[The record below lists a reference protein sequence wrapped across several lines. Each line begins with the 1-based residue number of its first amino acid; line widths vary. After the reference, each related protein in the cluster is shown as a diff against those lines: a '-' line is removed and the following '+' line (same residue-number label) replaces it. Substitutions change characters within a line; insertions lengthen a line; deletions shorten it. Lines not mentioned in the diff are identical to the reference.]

1 MLLLILQNV
10 FIFFSKIKC
19 KRATALFAFLFHRS
33 MSWKSWWSCSF
44 RWSKCLLDRRNM
56 INNIVE
62 SCFWN
67 QGCCCSFLDCFSQT
81 ESGLQKLPTSLCLL
95 SPYFFVPF
103 NFVPLSVRFYSMCL
117 FYLCF
122 EFLVKLKLFFLFA
135 FPLEKNAKIQQ
146 QEMFSSLY
154 LCVSSVSVVAHAV
167 LPSVPLLSRN
177 NLFRWDVH
185 TDSLLFWHVWV
196 LCKTL
201 WKKDNTA
208 MFVFF

>member
-1 MLLLILQNV
+1 MQTSDCFICFSLPQIDELEELMKLQLSLIQMFVGQKKYDKQHCWILFLKSRLLFFPRLFLPNWIWSPEAANQLVCFLRISLYLLILFPYLWDSTLCASFTYVLN
-10 FIFFSKIKC
+10 FWLSWSYFF
-19 KRATALFAFLFHRS
+19 
-33 MSWKSWWSCSF
+33 
-44 RWSKCLLDRRNM
+44 CLL
-56 INNIVE
+56 
-62 SCFWN
+62 
-67 QGCCCSFLDCFSQT
+67 FLW
-81 ESGLQKLPTSLCLL
+81 K
-95 SPYFFVPF
+95 
-103 NFVPLSVRFYSMCL
+103 
-117 FYLCF
+117 
-122 EFLVKLKLFFLFA
+122 
-135 FPLEKNAKIQQ
+135 KNAKIQQ

>member
-1 MLLLILQNV
+1 MFLYFSLKLNANERLLYL
-10 FIFFSKIKC
+10 
-19 KRATALFAFLFHRS
+19 LFHRS

-67 QGCCCSFLDCFSQT
+67 QGCCSFPDCFSQT

-135 FPLEKNAKIQQ
+135 FPLEKKCQNSATRDVQL
-146 QEMFSSLY
+146 SLS
-154 LCVSSVSVVAHAV
+154 LCV
-167 LPSVPLLSRN
+167 
-177 NLFRWDVH
+177 F
-185 TDSLLFWHVWV
+185 
-196 LCKTL
+196 CKCCGPCC
-201 WKKDNTA
+201 A
-208 MFVFF
+208 AICSFIES

>member
-44 RWSKCLLDRRNM
+44 RWSKCLLDRRNR
-56 INNIVE
+56 IQQCCL

-67 QGCCCSFLDCFSQT
+67 QGCCSFPDCFSQT

-95 SPYFFVPF
+95 SPYFRSLFVPF

-117 FYLCF
+117 FFSYIFNFWLSWSY
-122 EFLVKLKLFFLFA
+122 FFVC
-135 FPLEKNAKIQQ
+135 
-146 QEMFSSLY
+146 FSSGKKCQNSATRDVQLSLS
-154 LCVSSVSVVAHAV
+154 LCV
-167 LPSVPLLSRN
+167 
-177 NLFRWDVH
+177 
-185 TDSLLFWHVWV
+185 
-196 LCKTL
+196 
-201 WKKDNTA
+201 
-208 MFVFF
+208 FFKCCGPCCAAICSFIQS